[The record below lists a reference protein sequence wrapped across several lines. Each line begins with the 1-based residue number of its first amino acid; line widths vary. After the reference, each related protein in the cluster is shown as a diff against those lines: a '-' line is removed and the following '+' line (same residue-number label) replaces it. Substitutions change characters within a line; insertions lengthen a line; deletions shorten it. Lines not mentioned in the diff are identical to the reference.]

1 MFSEGVV
8 TSIDAGLE
16 LLAQDPEVAAPA
28 PGGSSGPSAGAG
40 SGSGKSDDKVA
51 IKDHPQYSKYFK
63 MLKVGLPIDA
73 VKAKMQQEGIN
84 SDYIDKVK
92 SQPPSDLFKSSYLF
106 ILMTLY
112 TYSILCDAVYFY
124 PNIIGM
130 ECCFYSIIC
139 YDNAELILAF
149 ETLSKCFCSILVS

>member
-1 MFSEGVV
+1 VGLPKPAVAQKMFSEGVV

-92 SQPPSDLFKSSYLF
+92 TQIF
-106 ILMTLY
+106 Y
-112 TYSILCDAVYFY
+112 TSF
-124 PNIIGM
+124 
-130 ECCFYSIIC
+130 
-139 YDNAELILAF
+139 
-149 ETLSKCFCSILVS
+149 

>member
-28 PGGSSGPSAGAG
+28 PWGSSGPSAGAG

-92 SQPPSDLFKSSYLF
+92 TKTFLTSFLSLTIYIYSYDIIQLFNPMRLCFFLFKHNWHGVL
-106 ILMTLY
+106 
-112 TYSILCDAVYFY
+112 
-124 PNIIGM
+124 
-130 ECCFYSIIC
+130 CFYSMLC
-139 YDNAELILAF
+139 YDYAELILA
-149 ETLSKCFCSILVS
+149 LRCSKTV